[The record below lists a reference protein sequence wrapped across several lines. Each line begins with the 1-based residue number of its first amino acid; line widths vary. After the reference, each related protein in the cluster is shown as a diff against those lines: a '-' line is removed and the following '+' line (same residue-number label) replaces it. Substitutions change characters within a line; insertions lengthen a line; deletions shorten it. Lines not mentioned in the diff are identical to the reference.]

1 MKYLSPEQVLF
12 IHSRLIDTTGGSHGI
27 LDTGLLQSAVAR
39 PRATFEGKDLY
50 PDVFRKAAALMESL
64 ARNHPFVDGNKRTA
78 ITSAAVFLGING
90 HRLYA
95 TQKELER
102 FTLSVAVGRFQF
114 DDIAA
119 WFNKWIASDIPR
131 GPATG

>member
-12 IHSRLIDTTGGSHGI
+12 IHSRIIDTTGGSHGI
-27 LDTGLLQSAVAR
+27 RDIGLLQSSVSR
-39 PRATFEGKDLY
+39 PKATFDGKDLY

-64 ARNHPFVDGNKRTA
+64 ARDHPFIDGNKRTA
-78 ITSAAVFLGING
+78 ITSTAIFLGMNG
-90 HRLYA
+90 YRLET

-102 FTLSVAVGRFQF
+102 FTLSVAVGRVQF

-119 WFNKWIASDIPR
+119 WFNKFTSERP
-131 GPATG
+131 GS

>member
-12 IHSRLIDTTGGSHGI
+12 VHSRLIDTTGGSHGI
-27 LDTGLLQSAVAR
+27 LDIGLLQSAVSR
-39 PRATFEGKDLY
+39 PKATFEGKDLY
-50 PDVFRKAAALMESL
+50 PDVFRKAADLMESL

-78 ITSAAVFLGING
+78 ITSAAVFLGMNG
-90 HRLYA
+90 HRLDT

-102 FTLSVAVGRFQF
+102 FTLSVAVGRVQF

-119 WFNKWIASDIPR
+119 WFNEFAS
-131 GPATG
+131 